1 MLLKE
6 LGEDFAGKLGS
17 LVRVEDVRS
26 ASPESF
32 LQSLN
37 TEAHVQSIGETPR
50 DHVSAVPVHDDYQ
63 VQEAPCHGDP
73 GDICRPDLI
82 GLVRSCALVSP
93 C

>member
-1 MLLKE
+1 MLLE
-6 LGEDFAGKLGS
+6 DLGEGLAGKPGS

-26 ASPESF
+26 TSPESF

-37 TEAHVQSIGETPR
+37 IEAHVQSIGETPR
-50 DHVSAVPVHDDYQ
+50 DRVSVVPVHDDYQ

-73 GDICRPDLI
+73 GDICCPDLI
-82 GLVRSCALVSP
+82 GLGRSCGLVSP